1 MKRIRGFVGP
11 SRSAITPH
19 GVAAT
24 NFHGKRGS
32 GWVGNLAAGIDRLS
46 LGFVIFPL
54 TR

>member
-1 MKRIRGFVGP
+1 MKRIRGLVGP

-19 GVAAT
+19 GVAPT
-24 NFHGKRGS
+24 TFMESGGS

-46 LGFVIFPL
+46 LGFVMFPL